1 MKYIVPDGWR
11 RLGPKE
17 VIIAGD
23 WISSERADRDGGSD
37 ELSEFS
43 PCHAC
48 LGEVVQSVW
57 GKNEAIIRRVIED
70 VTISKSKAFVPGMR
84 YSTGYSIQSEGNTI
98 TITVDKS
105 KKIVI
110 IVK

>member
-23 WISSERADRDGGSD
+23 RYSSVRADRDGGSD

-43 PCHAC
+43 PCYAC
-48 LGEVVQSVW
+48 LGKVVQSVW
-57 GKNEAIIRRVIED
+57 EKNEAIIRVIED
-70 VTISKSKAFVPGMR
+70 VTISKSKAFVPGMP